1 MAKHYVTGNV
11 HKSGGLFIVI
21 YHDLSYKRAPMLR
34 YLLHVDVAG
43 IMPYE
48 NNSLKIVLI
57 IIKSQNEQ
65 KNEGRKKR
73 NKDIRGCYYFFFYSY
88 LIFKSRQQENRVS
101 CNTLASVLSTI

>member
-48 NNSLKIVLI
+48 NILV
-57 IIKSQNEQ
+57 
-65 KNEGRKKR
+65 
-73 NKDIRGCYYFFFYSY
+73 F
-88 LIFKSRQQENRVS
+88 
-101 CNTLASVLSTI
+101 